1 MNFKDDRE
9 MLQNMNMF
17 TTTNPLRGADLA
29 AKKIVIVD
37 DYEESCKL
45 LAEILGST
53 YECSYTSDST
63 AAVKLIN
70 DKRPDLILLD
80 YKMPGVMGVD
90 VCRMVRESESTK
102 NTPIIFVSGAATIDE
117 RIKAFETGADDFI
130 SKPFHVKELVLRIK
144 ARLSD
149 KEPEMASE
157 LIAANLRMNLL
168 SRQVFVDNEEVSLTP
183 KQFDILKMLVAAK
196 NNLVTREKC
205 LTEIWGDTEVTSR
218 NVDSQINYLKRKIQK
233 FNGRIVAVPSL
244 GYRLEVQD

>member
-1 MNFKDDRE
+1 
-9 MLQNMNMF
+9 MNMF
-17 TTTNPLRGADLA
+17 TTSTPLRGTDLG

-45 LAEILGST
+45 LAEILSST

-63 AAVKLIN
+63 SAFRLIN
-70 DKRPDLILLD
+70 EKRPDLILLD

-90 VCRMVRESESTK
+90 VCRMVRESDTTK

-130 SKPFHVKELVLRIK
+130 SKPFHVKELILRIK
-144 ARLSD
+144 ARLSE
-149 KEPEMASE
+149 KETETASE
-157 LIAANLRMNLL
+157 LNAANLKMNLL
-168 SRQVFVDNEEVSLTP
+168 SRQVFVDGNEVNLTP
-183 KQFDILKMLVAAK
+183 KQFDILKLLVAGK

-205 LTEIWGDTEVTSR
+205 LSEIWGDTEVTSR
-218 NVDSQINYLKRKIQK
+218 NVDSQINYLKRKIQN

-244 GYRLEVQD
+244 GYRLEAQE

>member
-1 MNFKDDRE
+1 
-9 MLQNMNMF
+9 MNMF
-17 TTTNPLRGADLA
+17 TTPQPIMRGAALA

-45 LAEILGST
+45 LAEILSST
-53 YECSYTSDST
+53 YDCSYTSDSQS
-63 AAVKLIN
+63 ALNLIN
-70 DKRPDLILLD
+70 QTRPDLILLD

-90 VCRMVRESESTK
+90 VCRMVRESETTK

-130 SKPFHVKELVLRIK
+130 SKPFHVKELILRIK

-149 KEPEMASE
+149 KEPEVTSE
-157 LIAANLRMNLL
+157 ISAANLKMNLL
-168 SRQVFVDNEEVSLTP
+168 SRQVFVDGEEVNLTP
-183 KQFDILKMLVAAK
+183 KQFDILKLLVAAK

-233 FNGRIVAVPSL
+233 FHGRIVAVPSL
-244 GYRLEVQD
+244 GYRLESQE

>member
-1 MNFKDDRE
+1 
-9 MLQNMNMF
+9 MNMF
-17 TTTNPLRGADLA
+17 TTSTPLRGTDLG

-45 LAEILGST
+45 LAEILSST

-63 AAVKLIN
+63 SAFRLIN
-70 DKRPDLILLD
+70 EKRPDLILLD

-90 VCRMVRESESTK
+90 VCRMVRESDTTK

-130 SKPFHVKELVLRIK
+130 SKPFHVKELILRIK
-144 ARLSD
+144 ARLSE
-149 KEPEMASE
+149 KETETASE
-157 LIAANLRMNLL
+157 LIAANLKMNLL
-168 SRQVFVDNEEVSLTP
+168 SRQVFVDGDEVNLTP
-183 KQFDILKMLVAAK
+183 KQFDILKLLVAGK

-205 LTEIWGDTEVTSR
+205 LSEIWGDAEVTSR

-244 GYRLEVQD
+244 GYRLEAQD

>member
-1 MNFKDDRE
+1 
-9 MLQNMNMF
+9 MF
-17 TTTNPLRGADLA
+17 TTPQPFTRGVALA

-45 LAEILGST
+45 LAEILSST
-53 YECSYTSDST
+53 YDCSYTSDSQS
-63 AAVKLIN
+63 ALNLIN
-70 DKRPDLILLD
+70 QTRPDLILLD

-90 VCRMVRESESTK
+90 VCRMVRESEATK

-130 SKPFHVKELVLRIK
+130 SKPFHVKELILRIK

-149 KEPEMASE
+149 KEPEVTSE
-157 LIAANLRMNLL
+157 ISAGNLKMNLL
-168 SRQVFVDNEEVSLTP
+168 SRQVFVDGEEVNLTP
-183 KQFDILKMLVAAK
+183 KQFDILKLLVAAK

-233 FNGRIVAVPSL
+233 FHGRIVAVPSL
-244 GYRLEVQD
+244 GYRLESQE

>member
-1 MNFKDDRE
+1 
-9 MLQNMNMF
+9 MLLNMNMF
-17 TTTNPLRGADLA
+17 TTSTPLRGTGLA

-45 LAEILGST
+45 LAEILSST

-63 AAVKLIN
+63 SAFRLIN
-70 DKRPDLILLD
+70 EKRPDLILLD

-90 VCRMVRESESTK
+90 VCRMVRESDSTK

-130 SKPFHVKELVLRIK
+130 SKPFHVKELILRIK
-144 ARLSD
+144 ARLSE
-149 KEPEMASE
+149 KETEAASE
-157 LIAANLRMNLL
+157 LNAANLKMNLL
-168 SRQVFVDNEEVSLTP
+168 SRQVFVDGEEVNLTP
-183 KQFDILKMLVAAK
+183 KQFDILKLLVAGK

-205 LTEIWGDTEVTSR
+205 LSEIWGDTEVTSR
-218 NVDSQINYLKRKIQK
+218 NVDSQINYLKRKIHK

-244 GYRLEVQD
+244 GYRLEPQE

>member
-1 MNFKDDRE
+1 
-9 MLQNMNMF
+9 MNMF
-17 TTTNPLRGADLA
+17 TTSSLRGADLA

-45 LAEILGST
+45 LAEILSST

-63 AAVKLIN
+63 SAVQLIN
-70 DKRPDLILLD
+70 EKRPDLILLD

-90 VCRMVRESESTK
+90 VCRMVRESETTR

-130 SKPFHVKELVLRIK
+130 SKPFHVKELILRIK
-144 ARLSD
+144 ARLSEKD
-149 KEPEMASE
+149 SEVASE
-157 LIAANLRMNLL
+157 LSAANLRMNLL
-168 SRQVFVDNEEVSLTP
+168 SRQVFVAGEEVNLTP
-183 KQFDILKMLVAAK
+183 KQFDILKLLVAAK

-205 LTEIWGDTEVTSR
+205 LSEIWGDTEVTSR
-218 NVDSQINYLKRKIQK
+218 NVDSQINYLKRKINK

-244 GYRLEVQD
+244 GYRLESQE

>member
-1 MNFKDDRE
+1 
-9 MLQNMNMF
+9 MNMF
-17 TTTNPLRGADLA
+17 TTSTPLRGTDLG

-45 LAEILGST
+45 LAEILSST

-63 AAVKLIN
+63 SAFRLIN
-70 DKRPDLILLD
+70 EKRPDLILLD

-90 VCRMVRESESTK
+90 VCRMVRESDTTK

-130 SKPFHVKELVLRIK
+130 SKPFHAKELILRIK
-144 ARLSD
+144 ARLSE
-149 KEPEMASE
+149 KETETASE
-157 LIAANLRMNLL
+157 LNAANLKMNLL
-168 SRQVFVDNEEVSLTP
+168 SRQVFVDGNEVNLTP
-183 KQFDILKMLVAAK
+183 KQFDILKLLVAGK

-205 LTEIWGDTEVTSR
+205 LSEIWGDTEVTSR
-218 NVDSQINYLKRKIQK
+218 NVDSQINYLKRKIQN

-244 GYRLEVQD
+244 GYRLEAQE

>member
-1 MNFKDDRE
+1 
-9 MLQNMNMF
+9 MNMF
-17 TTTNPLRGADLA
+17 MANPLRGADLA

-45 LAEILGST
+45 LAEILSST

-63 AAVKLIN
+63 SAVRLIN
-70 DKRPDLILLD
+70 EKRPDLILLD

-90 VCRMVRESESTK
+90 VCRMVRESETTK

-130 SKPFHVKELVLRIK
+130 SKPFHVKELILRIK
-144 ARLSD
+144 ARLSE

-157 LIAANLRMNLL
+157 LVAANLRMNLL
-168 SRQVFVDNEEVSLTP
+168 SRQVFVDGEEVNLTP
-183 KQFDILKMLVAAK
+183 KQFDILKLLVAGK
-196 NNLVTREKC
+196 NHLVTRDKC
-205 LTEIWGDTEVTSR
+205 LSEIWGETEVTSR
-218 NVDSQINYLKRKIQK
+218 NVDSQINYLKRKIAK

-244 GYRLEVQD
+244 GYRLEAQE